1 MADTIRV
8 DIYFTTNLKLN
19 QDAEGSLMC
28 QKLFGN
34 KKNDRTRV
42 TELEGTRTLN
52 CDTPFHTLNIY
63 FFPYR
68 NSLDMYHAFS
78 VIDE

>member
-34 KKNDRTRV
+34 RTRV

-52 CDTPFHTLNIY
+52 CDIPFNILNIY
-63 FFPYR
+63 FFPYM